1 MTEREQE
8 IQVSLHADKML
19 RIALDIK
26 ENNKLIA
33 EFMELPKVPC
43 NIGTEYGSFTEG
55 YKHPKVNVPILPSG
69 MQYKYSW
76 DWLMP
81 VINKCYQ
88 EHMSKHIADAVMT
101 CNIDE
106 AYEVV
111 VEYINEFNKN

>member
-1 MTEREQE
+1 MKDNQ
-8 IQVSLHADKML
+8 I
-19 RIALDIK
+19 
-26 ENNKLIA
+26 IA
-33 EFMELPKVPC
+33 EFMELPLVPC
-43 NIGTEYGSFTEG
+43 NIATEDGYVNEG
-55 YKHPKVNVPILPSG
+55 YWHPKVSMPCTIDGLR
-69 MQYKYSW
+69 YKYSW

>member
-1 MTEREQE
+1 MKDNQ
-8 IQVSLHADKML
+8 
-19 RIALDIK
+19 
-26 ENNKLIA
+26 LIA
-33 EFMELPKVPC
+33 EFMELPLVPC
-43 NIGTEYGSFTEG
+43 NIATEDGDVTEG
-55 YKHPKVNVPILPSG
+55 YWHPKVSMPCTIDGLR
-69 MQYKYSW
+69 YKYSW